1 MSGVPSMSFIVVLL
15 SGVLFANCQ
24 NASGNLRGSTLNT
37 ATGELPSTTGF
48 VNVTNSLNETVRVAR
63 SCAGAYTLAPGASV
77 HIDLAV
83 IGARFWVVP
92 SSVEWDCNSSC
103 SECFYFDLEASNASR
118 TKINVGYGV
127 SVDSFEHSLE
137 AGLANSTETP
147 ADMPDDHE
155 KSAVVGID
163 LWDDAESVISSC
175 TTDDCVFDPI
185 VFVQNDGVMNLEIWN
200 DEAENDDDADT
211 DDTDIETAWVG
222 VVARRTGRRVV
233 RRTTRRVVRRA
244 VVPGVRVIPGVHPVA
259 GVRGVARRT
268 TRRVVRRTTRRAVV
282 R

>member
-1 MSGVPSMSFIVVLL
+1 MSFIVVLL
-15 SGVLFANCQ
+15 SGALIANCQ
-24 NASGNLRGSTLNT
+24 DASGNLRGSTQNT

-48 VNVTNSLNETVRVAR
+48 VNVSNSLNETVRVAR
-63 SCAGAYTLAPGASV
+63 SCAEAHTLAPGASE

-83 IGARFWVVP
+83 TGVRFWVVP
-92 SSVEWDCNSSC
+92 SSVEWDCNSPC
-103 SECFYFDLEASNASR
+103 SKCFYFDIEAANASK

-127 SVDSFEHSLE
+127 EMESSGV
-137 AGLANSTETP
+137 ANSTELQ
-147 ADMPDDHE
+147 ASLPDDHDE
-155 KSAVVGID
+155 SAVVGID
-163 LWDDAESVISSC
+163 LWDDAQSVISSC

-185 VFVQNDGVMNLEIWN
+185 VFVQNDGVMNLEIWA
-200 DEAENDDDADT
+200 DEAEGDDDADT
-211 DDTDIETAWVG
+211 DDEDVETAWVG
-222 VVARRTGRRVV
+222 GVARRTGRRVV

-244 VVPGVRVIPGVHPVA
+244 VVPGVGVAPLVHPLVRPVA

>member
-1 MSGVPSMSFIVVLL
+1 MG
-15 SGVLFANCQ
+15 
-24 NASGNLRGSTLNT
+24 
-37 ATGELPSTTGF
+37 
-48 VNVTNSLNETVRVAR
+48 
-63 SCAGAYTLAPGASV
+63 GAYTLAPGASA

-103 SECFYFDLEASNASR
+103 SKCFYFDIEASNASR

-137 AGLANSTETP
+137 AGVANSTETQ
-147 ADMPDDHE
+147 ASLPDDHDE
-155 KSAVVGID
+155 SAVVRID
-163 LWDDAESVISSC
+163 LWDDAQSVVSSC

-185 VFVQNDGVMNLEIWN
+185 VFVQNDGVMNLEIWA
-200 DEAENDDDADT
+200 DEAESDDDADT
-211 DDTDIETAWVG
+211 DGADVETAWVG
-222 VVARRTGRRVV
+222 GVARRTGRRVV

-244 VVPGVRVIPGVHPVA
+244 VVPGVAV
-259 GVRGVARRT
+259 VRGVARRT